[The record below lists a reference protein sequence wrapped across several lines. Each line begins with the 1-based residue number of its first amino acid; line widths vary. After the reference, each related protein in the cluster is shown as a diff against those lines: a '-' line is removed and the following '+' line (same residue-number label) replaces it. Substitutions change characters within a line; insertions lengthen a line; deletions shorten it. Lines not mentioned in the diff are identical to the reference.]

1 MFYYHFTRRTGSG
14 PKRNLLRRG
23 RGWTHAPRAD
33 VRTHN
38 GVRAVDRTRARRRR
52 SKRKKKRLRGNVA
65 RRICC
70 SLRTANLSK
79 NSPGLRAT
87 YTNIIYILYF
97 VYIINVGRKSIAS
110 VSVSRVIIIIRDR
123 SPCRDNRGDASSSR
137 DDNNVL
143 HVRVAAWPG
152 RAPSVGPRR
161 PTEIRRRGGSGFF
174 QRFYFFSSPNPSCW
188 STRTTRITI
197 LSERQTE
204 ICYFRLSCGKRI
216 YIYIGIIQEK

>member
-1 MFYYHFTRRTGSG
+1 VICIYVY
-14 PKRNLLRRG
+14 
-23 RGWTHAPRAD
+23 THVCSRYTCFIIISR
-33 VRTHN
+33 V
-38 GVRAVDRTRARRRR
+38 GRARVQNATCCGAAEGELTHRALTYAHTMACAQWTGRER
-52 SKRKKKRLRGNVA
+52 GGGGAKGKKKRLRGNVA

-152 RAPSVGPRR
+152 RPRR
-161 PTEIRRRGGSGFF
+161 SGRDDRRRYAAEAGRVFSNVFIFF
-174 QRFYFFSSPNPSCW
+174 PP
-188 STRTTRITI
+188 RTLLAGRPEQHV
-197 LSERQTE
+197 LQ
-204 ICYFRLSCGKRI
+204 Y
-216 YIYIGIIQEK
+216 